1 MFHCHNAYT
10 RHPSSWTIF
19 YIIKRIYDNNNYNC
33 YQWIK
38 SKYSMV
44 TFVCRRYHITYRF
57 STSHTPNNAMLYRV
71 FEYAHSCPLSPRLLR
86 PPTHRILRP
95 LADRHDEFSNM
106 TNLYGF
112 PFRNGKS
119 AAYGF
124 LPYARPEIIAPV
136 HTRRGLCQ
144 LKALSVHFT
153 SGRPPLTSDPFTLS
167 YNSTIVCL
175 WLKPNGPEKNTRI
188 IIIIKK

>member
-1 MFHCHNAYT
+1 
-10 RHPSSWTIF
+10 
-19 YIIKRIYDNNNYNC
+19 
-33 YQWIK
+33 
-38 SKYSMV
+38 MV
-44 TFVCRRYHITYRF
+44 TFVCRRYHITCRF
-57 STSHTPNNAMLYRV
+57 SATPPPHQHQQPATHTPQCRGV
-71 FEYAHSCPLSPRLLR
+71 FEYTRSCPLSAPDSFGT
-86 PPTHRILRP
+86 PHQILHP
-95 LADRHDEFSNM
+95 LADRHDDDEFSNM

-112 PFRNGKS
+112 SFRNGKS

-167 YNSTIVCL
+167 RNSTIVCL
-175 WLKPNGPEKNTRI
+175 
-188 IIIIKK
+188 

>member
-1 MFHCHNAYT
+1 MRTYG
-10 RHPSSWTIF
+10 I
-19 YIIKRIYDNNNYNC
+19 
-33 YQWIK
+33 
-38 SKYSMV
+38 V
-44 TFVCRRYHITYRF
+44 TFVCRRYHITCRF
-57 STSHTPNNAMLYRV
+57 SGTPPPYPHRPPATHTPQCYGV
-71 FEYAHSCPLSPRLLR
+71 FEYTLSCPLSAPDSSGT
-86 PPTHRILRP
+86 PHQILRP
-95 LADRHDEFSNM
+95 LADHHDDDEFSNM

-167 YNSTIVCL
+167 RNSTIVCL
-175 WLKPNGPEKNTRI
+175 
-188 IIIIKK
+188 

>member
-1 MFHCHNAYT
+1 VRTYGGYFCLSSIPYHMSFLCH
-10 RHPSSWTIF
+10 R
-19 YIIKRIYDNNNYNC
+19 
-33 YQWIK
+33 
-38 SKYSMV
+38 
-44 TFVCRRYHITYRF
+44 
-57 STSHTPNNAMLYRV
+57 
-71 FEYAHSCPLSPRLLR
+71 AH
-86 PPTHRILRP
+86 PPTHGSVIDSLNTRSLLPCTICRPGSFGTPTPYRILHP
-95 LADRHDEFSNM
+95 LADHRDDEFSNM

-153 SGRPPLTSDPFTLS
+153 SGRPPLTSDPFTPS
-167 YNSTIVCL
+167 RDSTIVCL
-175 WLKPNGPEKNTRI
+175 
-188 IIIIKK
+188 

>member
-1 MFHCHNAYT
+1 
-10 RHPSSWTIF
+10 
-19 YIIKRIYDNNNYNC
+19 
-33 YQWIK
+33 
-38 SKYSMV
+38 MV

-175 WLKPNGPEKNTRI
+175 
-188 IIIIKK
+188 

>member
-1 MFHCHNAYT
+1 VQCSIVTNHNEHINVSPLYSRT
-10 RHPSSWTIF
+10 LF

-38 SKYSMV
+38 SKCVRMV
-44 TFVCRRYHITYRF
+44 WLLLSVVDTI
-57 STSHTPNNAMLYRV
+57 SHVVSPAP
-71 FEYAHSCPLSPRLLR
+71 HPLTHTDHP
-86 PPTHRILRP
+86 PPTHRNVTESLNTLALAHYLPPTPPAPPHQILRP
-95 LADRHDEFSNM
+95 LADHHDDDEFSNM

-153 SGRPPLTSDPFTLS
+153 NGRPPLTSDPFTPS
-167 YNSTIVCL
+167 RNSTIVCL
-175 WLKPNGPEKNTRI
+175 
-188 IIIIKK
+188 

>member
-1 MFHCHNAYT
+1 VRTHD
-10 RHPSSWTIF
+10 I
-19 YIIKRIYDNNNYNC
+19 
-33 YQWIK
+33 
-38 SKYSMV
+38 V
-44 TFVCRRYHITYRF
+44 TFVCRRYHIACRF
-57 STSHTPNNAMLYRV
+57 SVTTHIRQCYIDSLNTLTFAHYLPDSFSTPSYQ
-71 FEYAHSCPLSPRLLR
+71 
-86 PPTHRILRP
+86 ILHP
-95 LADRHDEFSNM
+95 LADHHDDEFSNM

-153 SGRPPLTSDPFTLS
+153 SGRPPLTSDPSTLS
-167 YNSTIVCL
+167 HNSAIVCL

-188 IIIIKK
+188 IIIKKY